1 MARPTKGDQI
11 DLMKAVHLRL
21 DKGLSFKEIGKIL
34 DVAPQT
40 IQIRLKR
47 LGEAFNDP
55 EQLAVLKMHEP
66 VMIDGLR
73 GMILERMG
81 SELGNPK
88 ANISFSQ
95 LALGYGIMLDKA
107 RMIRGESAAGNAQ
120 LSALIIAAHKQG
132 KTEAEIEASK
142 GTLNRVIDVTPVKEK
157 KDKQGRITDGNAHVV

>member
-1 MARPTKGDQI
+1 MARPNKENEI
-11 DLMKAVHLRL
+11 DLMKAIHLRL

-34 DVAPQT
+34 GVAPQT
-40 IQIRLKR
+40 IQIRLKK

-55 EQLAVLKMHEP
+55 QQLAVLKQHEP
-66 VMIDGLR
+66 IMIDGLR

-120 LSALIIAAHKQG
+120 LSALIIQAHKLG
-132 KTEAEIEASK
+132 KSEAEIEASK
-142 GTLNRVIDVTPVKEK
+142 GRLNRVIDVTPEK
-157 KDKQGRITDGNAHVV
+157 KNKQGRIAASE

>member
-1 MARPTKGDQI
+1 MARPTKEKEI
-11 DLMKAVHLRL
+11 DLMKAVSLRM
-21 DKGLSFKEIGKIL
+21 DKRLSFKEIGKIL
-34 DVAPQT
+34 GVAPQT

-55 EQLAVLKMHEP
+55 QQLAVLKQHEP
-66 VMIDGLR
+66 IMIDGIR

-81 SELGNPK
+81 SELGNAK

-132 KTEAEIEASK
+132 KTEAEIEAAR
-142 GTLNRVIDVTPVKEK
+142 GTLNRVIDVTPK
-157 KDKQGRITDGNAHVV
+157 KDKQGRITDGNAEVV